1 MANAVGSTSN
11 QLHLALVGETGY
23 LDFSPHNE
31 ISKLGVLFCRLVHIT
46 VLQKSFQLTPFM
58 SDYDQLSILE
68 PISIQKAKIAMEI
81 LVFCC
86 LNATILSRVVFKA
99 SNYIP
104 FACDDAK

>member
-1 MANAVGSTSN
+1 
-11 QLHLALVGETGY
+11 
-23 LDFSPHNE
+23 
-31 ISKLGVLFCRLVHIT
+31 
-46 VLQKSFQLTPFM
+46 M

-68 PISIQKAKIAMEI
+68 PISIRKAKIAMEI

-104 FACDDAK
+104 FACDDAR

>member
-1 MANAVGSTSN
+1 
-11 QLHLALVGETGY
+11 
-23 LDFSPHNE
+23 
-31 ISKLGVLFCRLVHIT
+31 
-46 VLQKSFQLTPFM
+46 M

-68 PISIQKAKIAMEI
+68 PISIRKAKIGMEI

-104 FACDDAK
+104 FACDDAR